1 MTTTSS
7 SASSAGPTA
16 AQREQL
22 DAHAAAEL
30 TFDLDAVMATVD
42 AGCAYEWQP
51 QGLGLDGL
59 DECRRMYSAFLPR
72 WQALERERGLRFE
85 VRSEF
90 WNDEA
95 RIREQV
101 AFMRGEDGEEER
113 HDFVVV
119 VLWGERGVRGER
131 TYASEAFHRLM
142 LGDEYFDSLLRVA
155 AQD

>member
-1 MTTTSS
+1 MTTST
-7 SASSAGPTA
+7 GPTP
-16 AQREQL
+16 AQRRQL
-22 DAHAAAEL
+22 DGHAAAEL

-42 AGCAYEWQP
+42 DGCEYEWQP
-51 QGLGLDGL
+51 QGLGLVGR
-59 DECRRMYSAFLPR
+59 DECRRMYAAFLPR

-101 AFMRGEDGEEER
+101 AFLRGDDGAEVR

-119 VLWGERGVRGER
+119 VLWGATGVRGER
-131 TYASEAFHRLM
+131 TYASEEFHRLM
-142 LGDEYFDSLLRVA
+142 LGDECFDSLAPVA
-155 AQD
+155 RHA